1 MMDWLKALPNWQ
13 PYGDSQYFGY
23 LVLALVTI
31 VIAMLYGKRIKWY
44 EGLVSL
50 AFIVLMF
57 AGTHWQQC
65 IASIGYIF
73 WQMVMVF
80 GYAAY
85 RKRPTT
91 SGCSTALSC

>member
-13 PYGDSQYFGY
+13 PYGDPQYFGY
-23 LVLALVTI
+23 LVLALVPI

-57 AGTHWQQC
+57 DTLATVYRIDWLHYLANGDGVWLCSVSQ
-65 IASIGYIF
+65 AS
-73 WQMVMVF
+73 
-80 GYAAY
+80 
-85 RKRPTT
+85 R
-91 SGCSTALSC
+91 